1 MICTLT
7 RINSFFSSDETIALI
22 FHMLLPRYL
31 ISFVVLF
38 QISLPLLSHAAE
50 EVESVSTESPALLF
64 YGNSMIERLLEY
76 GGMEARLQIATSGK
90 GLKIRSLAWTGDE
103 VGNRLRL
110 EGYPKHMKNL
120 IKQWPSNV
128 LVLGYGMNEAF
139 HGAEGLPQFK
149 RDYQSHIQQLAKTH
163 PKAKFVLLSPT
174 AAQHPVSD
182 LNENLKLYR
191 NAISKLAQKNQAY
204 FIDLFTPTLNSS
216 SRLTENGIHL
226 NDLGNKQIG
235 SIIAQELLGYL
246 GVKNS
251 KPASENHIHEVR
263 QAASAKHNRVAEVVR
278 PKNAVVYFGVRARPY
293 EYAGEIPRYHKMIE
307 LTEEIVHRMAAEPKL
322 KFANLERPS
331 LDPMPPGKGHD
342 DGKRT
347 GIIKPPTDAMAE
359 FTVAD
364 GYAINLFASEEQFPE
379 LRNPVQMAFDA
390 KGRLWVV
397 TMPSFPHTV
406 PGLSPEDKLIIL
418 EDTDRDGKADK
429 CTTFAENLDA
439 LDGIAFHHQGVIVSE
454 QPRLLL
460 MRDEDGDDRA
470 DWQHEL
476 LRGIDVTD
484 SHHGGMIATDPH
496 GDILFCDGVFHR
508 SQLETPFG
516 VHRGIDSTTYRLDP
530 ATGRINTEW
539 QHTTPNPWNIT
550 FDRWGNTFQMYGDG
564 DVYDGTSL
572 IWTPLGGYMPYA
584 YARITSYGKGCGT
597 SSISST
603 NFPDEYQNGIA
614 SASLLGRYAVNLT
627 ILNTDRGM
635 FKQKSY
641 QTILSSPNAA
651 FRPADLEFGMDGAL
665 YISDFSSP
673 IIGHAQHPM
682 RDPHWDHDYGR
693 IWRVVHT
700 GKPIVKEWPKIE
712 GATLNDLCKLLVHPQ
727 NLIRHHTRIELRK
740 HGKKA
745 ISAIDQWI
753 KAFDPKADNFEQA
766 MLESIFVC
774 EGLGQARSD
783 LIEQL
788 AKSKSYLFRGAAV
801 RTLRLQADRIS
812 NTKEML
818 TTFAKDAHPRVLM
831 EVINAVAHLRPH
843 MPEVESSITGINT
856 KNPDVKNS
864 LAYLDLGTEP
874 LKGSSVPVLEVSKS
888 SQLTQWIGYEDKNKT
903 NPVEYQIGKSKLP
916 GTGFFRSFIY
926 SDKAQ
931 SATIGVNHKNLE
943 VYLNGILKFSQNSLW
958 SGDQQINVELR
969 SGLNV
974 FEFVFL
980 KGRRAARF
988 MPAVYVY
995 DPLGNPLPDAQYLT
1009 NLDQLRKADKE
1020 HQQEMAKAGNI
1031 LRVQAAPELQFAP
1044 KRLQVQAGT
1053 KVTLIFSNPDVM
1065 LHNWLLGTPG
1075 SAQEI
1080 GELADKMASTADG
1093 FQKGYIPESDK
1104 ILVSSKLLSPNESQ
1118 EIEFEAPDQPGDYP
1132 YLCTFPGHWR
1142 MMQGILTVKAAP

>member
-1 MICTLT
+1 MMILKPALFLFLGLAVFG
-7 RINSFFSSDETIALI
+7 NHSSFANTQIAP
-22 FHMLLPRYL
+22 PR
-31 ISFVVLF
+31 
-38 QISLPLLSHAAE
+38 A
-50 EVESVSTESPALLF
+50 ESPALLF
-64 YGNSMIERLLEY
+64 YGNSMIERLLEH
-76 GGMEARLQIATSGK
+76 GGMETRMQISMPNQ
-90 GLKIRSLAWTGDE
+90 GLKVRSLAWTGDE

-149 RDYQSHIQQLAKTH
+149 RDYQSHIQQLAKAH
-163 PKAKFVLLSPT
+163 PGAKFVLLSTT

-182 LNENLKLYR
+182 LNQNLKLYS
-191 NAISKLAQKNQAY
+191 NAISELASKNQAL

-216 SRLTENGIHL
+216 SRITENGIHL

-235 SIIAQELLGYL
+235 SIIAEELLDSL
-246 GVKNS
+246 GVKNT
-251 KPASENHIHEVR
+251 KPVSENHIQEVR
-263 QAASAKHNRVAEVVR
+263 QAASAKHSRVAEVVR

-293 EYAGEIPRYHKMIE
+293 EYAGEMPRYHKMIE
-307 LTEEIVHRMAAEPKL
+307 LTEEIVHRMAADPKL
-322 KFANLERPS
+322 RFADLKKPS

-342 DGKRT
+342 DGART
-347 GIIKPPTDAMAE
+347 GIIKPPADAMAE

-364 GYAINLFASEEQFPE
+364 GYEVNLFASEKEFPE

-390 KGRLWVV
+390 RGRLWVV

-406 PGLSPEDKLIIL
+406 PGLTPEDKLIIL
-418 EDTDRDGKADK
+418 EDTDRDGQADK

-439 LDGIAFHHQGVIVSE
+439 LDGVAFHHQGVIVSE

-460 MRDEDGDDRA
+460 MRDEDGDGRA
-470 DWQHEL
+470 DWRREL

-496 GDILFCDGVFHR
+496 GDVLFCDGVFHR

-516 VHRGIDSTTYRLDP
+516 VHRGIDATTYRLDL
-530 ATGRINTEW
+530 ASGRINTEW
-539 QHTTPNPWNIT
+539 QHSTPNPWNIT

-597 SSISST
+597 SIISSP
-603 NFPDEYQNGIA
+603 NFPDQFQNGLA

-635 FKQKSY
+635 VKQKSY

-665 YISDFSSP
+665 YVSDFSSP

-693 IWRVVHT
+693 IWRVIHT
-700 GKPIVKEWPKIE
+700 GKPLVKEWPIIE
-712 GATLNDLCKLLVHPQ
+712 GANPAQLRKLLVHPQ
-727 NLIRHHTRIELRK
+727 DLVRHHARIELRK

-745 ISAIDQWI
+745 IQAVDQWI
-753 KAFDPKADNFEQA
+753 KEFDSRADNFEQA
-766 MLESIFVC
+766 MLEAIFVC
-774 EGLGQARSD
+774 EGLGEVRPL
-783 LIEQL
+783 LIEKL
-788 AKSKSYLFRGAAV
+788 AQSKSYFFRGAAA
-801 RTLRLQADRIS
+801 RTLRLQADRLPEAQQLLS
-812 NTKEML
+812 HL
-818 TTFAKDAHPRVLM
+818 AKDTHPRVLV
-831 EVINAVAHLRPH
+831 EVINAVAHLRPN
-843 MPEVESSITGINT
+843 MPEIESCLDGINT
-856 KNPDVKNS
+856 KDADVKSS
-864 LAYLDLGTEP
+864 LAYLDIGIEP
-874 LKGSSVPVLEVSKS
+874 LKGRSVPVLEVSKE
-888 SQLTQWIGYEDKNKT
+888 SQLTQWIGYEDKTKAR
-903 NPVEYQIGKSKLP
+903 PVEYHTGKGKIP

-926 SDKAQ
+926 SDKKQ
-931 SATIGVNHKNLE
+931 PATIGITHKNLE
-943 VYLNGILKFSQNSLW
+943 VYLNGILKFSQDSLW
-958 SGDQQINVELR
+958 SGDQQINVDLR
-969 SGLNV
+969 PGLNC
-974 FEFVFL
+974 FEFLFL
-980 KGRRAARF
+980 KGKRVPKF
-988 MPAVYVY
+988 MPPVYVY
-995 DPLGNPLPDAQYLT
+995 DPLGNPLPDSQYLT
-1009 NLDQLRKADKE
+1009 SVAQLRKANQAYE
-1020 HQQEMAKAGNI
+1020 LETAQAGNI

-1044 KRLQVQAGT
+1044 QRLEVHAGAQV
-1053 KVTLIFSNPDVM
+1053 KLIFSNPDVM
-1065 LHNWLLGTPG
+1065 LHNWLLGKPG
-1075 SAQEI
+1075 SAEEI
-1080 GELADKMASTADG
+1080 GELADKMASTPDG
-1093 FQKGYIPESDK
+1093 FENGYIPESDK

-1118 EIEFEAPDQPGDYP
+1118 EIEFQAPDQPGDYP